1 MSIERAR
8 EYLKK
13 YGRMQKTIVFC
24 ATEDAAERMRS
35 ALVNL
40 NKDEVKKNPDYVVR
54 ITGSDEYGKS
64 KLKYFISA
72 SQKYPVIATTSEM
85 LSTGSDCKL
94 TKLIVLDKNI
104 NSMTQFK
111 QIIGRGTRVREDQ
124 GKLSFT
130 IMDFRGVTRL
140 FSDPDWDGPVEQKD
154 KYDPTKDTPPKGKDD
169 PPSVIN
175 PVAPMPYVDVDG
187 AKVQLIQETV
197 SVYDTNGKLLRQENI
212 IDYTRRNIRGSYADL
227 ATFIRRWTTAEKK
240 DAISQELKTYGV
252 DLEKLKE
259 DQHMEEVDDFDFI
272 THVAYDQKPLTRR
285 ERAENVKKRD
295 FLHKYSGVAR
305 QVIEALLDK
314 YANDGISE
322 IEKTEVLRLD
332 PFRKLGNPARIAK
345 LFGGKDGYLKAVRE
359 LEEEIYKVG

>member
-1 MSIERAR
+1 M
-8 EYLKK
+8 
-13 YGRMQKTIVFC
+13 FC
-24 ATEDAAERMRS
+24 ATEDAAERMRM

-40 NKDEVKKNPDYVVR
+40 NKDMVQKNADYVVR
-54 ITGSDEYGKS
+54 ITGSDDYGKS

-130 IMDFRGVTRL
+130 IMDFRGVARL
-140 FSDPDWDGPVEQKD
+140 FSDPDWDGPVEQVDDYPKKGD
-154 KYDPTKDTPPKGKDD
+154 GPGPSPTPPR
-169 PPSVIN
+169 
-175 PVAPMPYVDVDG
+175 PVEPKHIPYVDAEG
-187 AKVQLIQETV
+187 ARVQLIQETV

-212 IDYTRRNIRGSYADL
+212 IDYTRRNIRGNYADL
-227 ATFIRRWTTAEKK
+227 GTFVRKWSQTEKK
-240 DAISQELKTYGV
+240 EAIRQELKSHGI
-252 DLEKLKE
+252 DLDKLKK
-259 DQHMEEVDDFDFI
+259 DQHMEDVDDFDFI

-305 QVIEALLDK
+305 QVIEALLEK
-314 YANDGISE
+314 YANDGIAE
-322 IEKTEVLRLD
+322 IERTEVLRLD
-332 PFRKLGNPARIAK
+332 PFKRIGNPARIAK
-345 LFGGKDGYLKAVRE
+345 LFGGKEGYLKAVRE
-359 LEEEIYKVG
+359 LEEEIYRIG

>member
-1 MSIERAR
+1 M
-8 EYLKK
+8 
-13 YGRMQKTIVFC
+13 RM
-24 ATEDAAERMRS
+24 

-40 NKDEVKKNPDYVVR
+40 NKDMVQKNPDYVVR
-54 ITGSDEYGKS
+54 ITGSDDYGKS

-130 IMDFRGVTRL
+130 IMDFRGVARL
-140 FSDPDWDGPVEQKD
+140 FSDPDWDGPVEQVDDYPRKGEGPD
-154 KYDPTKDTPPKGKDD
+154 SVKPK
-169 PPSVIN
+169 V
-175 PVAPMPYVDVDG
+175 PVEPKHIPYVDAEG
-187 AKVQLIQETV
+187 AKVQLIHETV

-212 IDYTRRNIRGSYADL
+212 IDYTKRNIRGNYADL
-227 ATFIRRWTTAEKK
+227 GSFVRKWSQTEKK
-240 DAISQELKTYGV
+240 EAIRQELKSHGI
-252 DLEKLKE
+252 DLDQLKK
-259 DQHMEEVDDFDFI
+259 DQHMEDVDDFDFI

-305 QVIEALLDK
+305 QVIEALLEK
-314 YANDGISE
+314 YANDGITE
-322 IEKTEVLRLD
+322 IERTEVLRLD
-332 PFRKLGNPARIAK
+332 PFRRMGNPARIAK
-345 LFGGKDGYLKAVRE
+345 LFGGKEGYLKAVKE
-359 LEEEIYKVG
+359 LEEEIYRIG